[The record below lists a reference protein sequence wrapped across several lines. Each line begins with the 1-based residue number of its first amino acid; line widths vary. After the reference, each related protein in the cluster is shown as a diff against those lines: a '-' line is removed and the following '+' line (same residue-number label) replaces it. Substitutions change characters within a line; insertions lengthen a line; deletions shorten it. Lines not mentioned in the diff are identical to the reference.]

1 MLYFW
6 RRDKPPSPQ
15 RGNKIKFMKKILL
28 FLLLLIIT
36 SSSCEKDD
44 ICDAN
49 TPTTPRLVIDFY
61 NINNASVKKNV
72 TDLKVIGEGMTEG
85 IIFNEGAT
93 GEEQYYANGST
104 ISIPLKTD
112 VNTTTYDFILNASST
127 NPTLIDIDQVTF
139 NYTREDVFVS
149 RACGFKTLF
158 TFVPNNP
165 IFHKAVPV
173 TKNKWMQF
181 INIEKSNIDNE
192 NETHIKVFF

>member
-1 MLYFW
+1 M
-6 RRDKPPSPQ
+6 
-15 RGNKIKFMKKILL
+15 IV
-28 FLLLLIIT
+28 T

-61 NINNASVKKNV
+61 NITTASVRKNV
-72 TDLKVIGEGMTEG
+72 TNLKVIGEGMKDG
-85 IIFNEGAT
+85 IVFDSSLT
-93 GEEQYYANGST
+93 GEAQYLANGNT

-112 VNTTTYDFILNASST
+112 ANVTKYRFILNSGNS
-127 NPTLIDIDQVTF
+127 NPTLIDTDEVTF
-139 NYTREDVFVS
+139 NYTRNDVFVS

-158 TFVPNNP
+158 TLEPTNP
-165 IFHKAVPV
+165 YTQTAVPV
-173 TKNKWMQF
+173 TKGKWMQF

>member
-1 MLYFW
+1 
-6 RRDKPPSPQ
+6 
-15 RGNKIKFMKKILL
+15 MKKILSLL
-28 FLLLLIIT
+28 FLIIVT

-61 NINNASVKKNV
+61 DNSNPTVKKNV
-72 TDLKVIGEGMTEG
+72 TNLKVIGEGMTEG
-85 IIFNEGAT
+85 IVFNSGSK
-93 GEEQYYANGST
+93 GEEQYLTNRSR

-112 VNTTTYDFILNASST
+112 SNSTTYSFILNSGNS
-127 NPTLIDIDQVTF
+127 NPTLIDIDKVTF
-139 NYTREDVFVS
+139 NYTRKDVFVS

-158 TFVPNNP
+158 TFVSNNP
-165 IFHKAVPV
+165 IIHVAVPV

-192 NETHIKVFF
+192 NATHLKVYF

>member
-1 MLYFW
+1 
-6 RRDKPPSPQ
+6 
-15 RGNKIKFMKKILL
+15 MKKIIA
-28 FLLLLIIT
+28 LLLIIT
-36 SSSCEKDD
+36 FSSSSCEKDD

-61 NINNASVKKNV
+61 NISNPSVKKNV
-72 TDLKVIGEGMTEG
+72 TNLKVIGEGMKDG
-85 IIFNEGAT
+85 IIFNPGSS
-93 GEEQYYANGST
+93 GEEQYLTNGSS

-112 VNTTTYDFILNASST
+112 VNTTTYDFILNSGNP
-127 NPTLIDIDQVTF
+127 NPTLIDIDNVTF
-139 NYTREDVFVS
+139 NYTRENVFVS

-165 IFHKAVPV
+165 IIHKAVPV
-173 TKNKWMQF
+173 TKSKWMQF